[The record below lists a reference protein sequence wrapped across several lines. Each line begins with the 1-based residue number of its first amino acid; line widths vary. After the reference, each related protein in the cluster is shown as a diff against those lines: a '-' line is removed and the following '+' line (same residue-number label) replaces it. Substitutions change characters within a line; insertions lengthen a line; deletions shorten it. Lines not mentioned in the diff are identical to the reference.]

1 MKPSFKNGQKR
12 DSLFRNFFDAEN
24 LSPANWL
31 NAFDTTSPSINISE
45 HNNCF
50 CIDIIA
56 AGFKKEDFT
65 ISIENDILTIDTCLQ
80 SAGNKT
86 DIDMEAY
93 KQLHNSFTRSFNLP
107 GNITQ
112 DGITAVYKNGTLK
125 VHIPKYIPSGKK
137 EVQVE

>member
-1 MKPSFKNGQKR
+1 MEPSFKNGQKN

-56 AGFKKEDFT
+56 PDFKKENFI
-65 ISIENDILTIDTCLQ
+65 ISIENDILTINACLQ
-80 SAGNKT
+80 SAGNKPG
-86 DIDMEAY
+86 IDVEAY
-93 KQLHNSFTRSFNLP
+93 KQLYNAFTRSFNLP
-107 GNITQ
+107 SNITQ
-112 DGITAVYKNGTLK
+112 DRITAVYKNGTLK

-137 EVQVE
+137 EVPVE